1 MIPVVELV
9 VDMLPLDAGG
19 RRAVDET
26 LADWRHEAREAQT
39 MVGRLVAGALGAAA
53 VTVAVASVALR
64 DVTSAATFRIAGAV
78 VGAACLM
85 SIGFSYRRF
94 ESYAAELSQLG
105 LADARLIGLW
115 ASLLPPAAAFCIPLA
130 LLAPPVRRVATRSLI
145 GPCVVLMAISAFNLG
160 WITPQANQWFRETSW
175 AMFRPAIP
183 EQLVPR
189 STTRNLAEYTV
200 ADLVREVRQ
209 GGAQS
214 RRATATLNSLAV
226 LLAMVPVCLVL
237 GVQARRLGVA
247 RRWRV
252 GAGLLAWVT
261 FAAGYATAI
270 FVARIVTAGS
280 PRLFSLWLVPLV
292 CAAIAFGLARSVSA
306 ATSRRD
312 EALTT

>member
-9 VDMLPLDAGG
+9 VDMLPLDPPG

-26 LADWRHEAREAQT
+26 LADWRHEVGEART
-39 MVGRLVAGALGAAA
+39 MAGRLVAGARGAAA
-53 VTVAVASVALR
+53 VTVAVASVAVR
-64 DVTSAATFRIAGAV
+64 DVTSASTFGIAGAV
-78 VGAACLM
+78 AGAACLM
-85 SIGFSYRRF
+85 SIGFTYRTF

-115 ASLLPPAAAFCIPLA
+115 ASLLPPAVAFCIPLA

-160 WITPQANQWFRETSW
+160 WIVPQANQRFRETSW
-175 AMFRPAIP
+175 AMFRPAVP

-189 STTRNLAEYTV
+189 SVARGIAEYTV

-214 RRATATLNSLAV
+214 RRATATLNSGAV

-237 GVQARRLGVA
+237 GVQARRLGTV

-261 FAAGYATAI
+261 FATAI
-270 FVARIVTAGS
+270 LVSIATAGS
-280 PRLFSLWLVPLV
+280 LRLFSMWLVPLV
-292 CAAIAFGLARSVSA
+292 CAAIAFGLARLVSA
-306 ATSRRD
+306 TTTRHD
-312 EALTT
+312 EALRV